1 MENKIIKFPLA
12 AILFLIF
19 AIFEFLGLCLFVIIE
34 IVENQTSNESE
45 IIVSA
50 VVSSA
55 LLIAPRIFTGIVLL
69 QKKLNKLLFI
79 ATIPFIAVSGY
90 YLIID
95 FSVGQVIQVFA
106 YLLLTFIVG
115 TATLPQLSACQK
127 IAKRIYFL
135 PAILYFS
142 SALINVIIMFARFP
156 SPDRITDLFDAIL
169 FAVALFL
176 FASWCMDP
184 YTTIPVQ
191 NAADDPNA
199 AAPSEYDEAYCSLEK
214 HIVLCLFTFGIWPY
228 IWIYRTTK
236 YLNKTPGAEQ
246 YDPTNKLL
254 LCMFVP
260 FYSIYWLYKHGQR
273 IDAFSKAKGL
283 YQSDMATLCLILG
296 IFIPIVAIILMQN
309 KINALCM
316 AKPAPVQNAAPT
328 SNPND
333 GSAL

>member
-1 MENKIIKFPLA
+1 
-12 AILFLIF
+12 
-19 AIFEFLGLCLFVIIE
+19 
-34 IVENQTSNESE
+34 
-45 IIVSA
+45 
-50 VVSSA
+50 
-55 LLIAPRIFTGIVLL
+55 
-69 QKKLNKLLFI
+69 
-79 ATIPFIAVSGY
+79 
-90 YLIID
+90 
-95 FSVGQVIQVFA
+95 
-106 YLLLTFIVG
+106 
-115 TATLPQLSACQK
+115 
-127 IAKRIYFL
+127 
-135 PAILYFS
+135 
-142 SALINVIIMFARFP
+142 
-156 SPDRITDLFDAIL
+156 
-169 FAVALFL
+169 
-176 FASWCMDP
+176 MDP

-191 NAADDPNA
+191 NAADDQNA

-296 IFIPIVAIILMQN
+296 IFIPIVAIILMQD